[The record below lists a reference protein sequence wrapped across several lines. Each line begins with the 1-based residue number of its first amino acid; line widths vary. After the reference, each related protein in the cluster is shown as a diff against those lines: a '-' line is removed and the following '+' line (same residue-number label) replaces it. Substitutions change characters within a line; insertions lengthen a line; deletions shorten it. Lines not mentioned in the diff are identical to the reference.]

1 MSSPYQLDMLKFR
14 RQKYARKVRRKDA
27 VANVKHHQLT
37 PQKIKTLGPGV
48 HTDGETL
55 NLWVSDNLSKR
66 WMQRVSINGRQRNLG
81 LGGYP
86 RVGLAEAREQ
96 TRDNLSIIRQ
106 GRDPLQEKRLA
117 RQQAKLQASLPKFR
131 DFATFVVNDRH
142 EGKLDGD
149 SFKQWMRSLTKHAF
163 PVIGDKRIDEIE
175 EAQVKAMLR
184 PIWLE
189 FPETAKR
196 VRQRTE
202 TVFDCARSEGWMAGK
217 DNPAGK
223 HILKALPPQ
232 PDNTENH
239 LSLPYSEV
247 SDAIATVWNSDADL
261 VTKLGFEFLVL
272 TGARTAEVRNAVWSE
287 FDLDKRIRTIP
298 AAKMKMKRDHTVP
311 LLDRVLEILD
321 EARTLTDGEGL
332 VFPNERERMKGILK
346 PMSKSV
352 FLVRLNDL
360 KIEAVP
366 HGFRASFRTWAEE
379 QQPHSEAAA
388 ELALAHGKKTK
399 VVQAYARSG
408 LLETR
413 RRLMRNWEHY
423 LKTGEVLP
431 FEWVTSDL
439 KPLPGQHLLAA

>member
-1 MSSPYQLDMLKFR
+1 M
-14 RQKYARKVRRKDA
+14 
-27 VANVKHHQLT
+27 ANVKYRQLT
-37 PQKIKTLGPGV
+37 PQIIKTLGPGV

-55 NLWVSDNLSKR
+55 TIWVSDNLSKR
-66 WMQRVSINGRQRNLG
+66 WMQRISINGKQHNLG

-86 RVGLAEAREQ
+86 TVGLAEARER
-96 TRDNLSIIRQ
+96 TRDNLKIIRH
-106 GRDPLQEKRLA
+106 GRDPLQEKRLS
-117 RQQAKLQASLPKFR
+117 RQQAKLQASLPNFR
-131 DFATFVVNDRH
+131 DFATLVINNLH

-149 SFKQWMRSLTKHAF
+149 SFKQWTRSLTKHAF
-163 PVIGDKRIDEIE
+163 PVIGDKQIDEIK
-175 EAQVKAMLR
+175 EAQVMAMLR

-189 FPETAKR
+189 FPETARR

-202 TVFDCARSEGWMAGK
+202 TVFDCAKAEGWMEGK

-223 HILKALPPQ
+223 HILKSLPRQ
-232 PDNTENH
+232 PKNTENH

-287 FDLDKRIRTIP
+287 FDLDKRVRTIP
-298 AAKMKMKRDHTVP
+298 AETMKMKRGHTVP
-311 LLDRVLEILD
+311 LTDRMLEILD
-321 EARTLTDGEGL
+321 EAGTLTDREGL
-332 VFPNERERMKGILK
+332 VFPNERERKKGILK

-360 KIEAVP
+360 TIEAVP

-379 QQPHSEAAA
+379 QQPHSEPAA
-388 ELALAHGKKTK
+388 ELALAHGKGNK
-399 VVQAYARSG
+399 VLEAYARSG

-413 RRLMRNWEHY
+413 RGLMGNWEHY
-423 LKTGEVLP
+423 LKTGEVHPFKWATSEAQLLP
-431 FEWVTSDL
+431 R
-439 KPLPGQHLLAA
+439 QHPLAA

>member
-1 MSSPYQLDMLKFR
+1 MSSPYQLDMLKSR
-14 RQKYARKVRRKDA
+14 RQKYARKVCRKDA
-27 VANVKHHQLT
+27 MANVKYRQLD
-37 PQKIKTLGPGV
+37 PQTIKTLGPGV

-55 NLWVSDNLSKR
+55 SLWVSENLSKR
-66 WMQRVSINGRQRNLG
+66 WMQRASINGKQRNMG

-86 RVGLAEAREQ
+86 KVGLAKARE
-96 TRDNLSIIRQ
+96 TARNNLSIIRQ
-106 GRDPLQEKRLA
+106 GRDPIQEKRLS
-117 RQQAKLQASLPKFR
+117 RQQTKLQASLPKFR

-142 EGKLDGD
+142 EGELDGD

-163 PVIGDKRIDEIE
+163 PVIGNKRIDEIA
-175 EAQVKAMLR
+175 EAQVMAMLR

-189 FPETAKR
+189 FPETARR

-202 TVFDCARSEGWMAGK
+202 TVFDCARTEGWMAGK

-223 HILKALPPQ
+223 HILKSLPRQ
-232 PDNTENH
+232 PNNTENH

-298 AAKMKMKRDHTVP
+298 AAKMKMKRNHTVP
-311 LLDRVLEILD
+311 LTDRMLEILD
-321 EARTLTDGEGL
+321 EAGTLTDREGL
-332 VFPNERERMKGILK
+332 VFPNERERKKGVLK

-360 KIEAVP
+360 TIEAVP

-379 QQPHSEAAA
+379 QQPHSEPAA
-388 ELALAHGKKTK
+388 ELALAHGKGNK
-399 VVQAYARSG
+399 VMEAYARSG

-413 RRLMRNWEHY
+413 RGLMGNWEHY

-431 FEWVTSDL
+431 FKWATSESQL
-439 KPLPGQHLLAA
+439 LPRQHPLAA

>member
-1 MSSPYQLDMLKFR
+1 M
-14 RQKYARKVRRKDA
+14 
-27 VANVKHHQLT
+27 ANVKYRQLT
-37 PQKIKTLGPGV
+37 PQIIKTLGPGV

-55 NLWVSDNLSKR
+55 TIWVSDNLSKR
-66 WMQRVSINGRQRNLG
+66 WMQRVSINGKQHNLG

-86 RVGLAEAREQ
+86 TVGLSEAREK

-106 GRDPLQEKRLA
+106 GRDPLQEKRLS
-117 RQQAKLQASLPKFR
+117 RQQTKLQASLPNFR
-131 DFATFVVNDRH
+131 DFATFVVNNLH

-163 PVIGDKRIDEIE
+163 PVIGDKQIDEIK
-175 EAQVKAMLR
+175 EAQVMAMLR

-189 FPETAKR
+189 FPETARR

-202 TVFDCARSEGWMAGK
+202 TVFDCAKTEGWMEGK

-223 HILKALPPQ
+223 HILKSLPRQ
-232 PDNTENH
+232 PKNTENH

-287 FDLDKRIRTIP
+287 FDLDKRVRTIP
-298 AAKMKMKRDHTVP
+298 AETMKMKRGHTVP
-311 LLDRVLEILD
+311 LTDRMLEILD
-321 EARTLTDGEGL
+321 EAGTLTDREGL
-332 VFPNERERMKGILK
+332 VFPNERERMKGNLK

-379 QQPHSEAAA
+379 QQPHSEPAA
-388 ELALAHGKKTK
+388 ELALAHGKGNK
-399 VVQAYARSG
+399 VLEAYARSG

-413 RRLMRNWEHY
+413 RGLMGNWEHY

-431 FEWVTSDL
+431 FKWATIETQL
-439 KPLPGQHLLAA
+439 LPRQHPLAA